1 MLLPLFVLLT
11 SVPDIDWVVSPSVA
25 DAGIPF
31 EIQVRLQGEGRSA
44 PDLDVPT
51 PEVLGLEMLEGP
63 DVRSGSNLSIVNG
76 RTSAAWTRTFTWT
89 VVADSPGLYQLPE
102 VVFTGSELDFRV
114 NPGSV
119 VVRELE
125 PSRDVLWSFAVP
137 TSRPGSIR
145 LSTWS

>member
-51 PEVLGLEMLEGP
+51 PEAVSYTHL
-63 DVRSGSNLSIVNG
+63 
-76 RTSAAWTRTFTWT
+76 T
-89 VVADSPGLYQLPE
+89 LPTNAC
-102 VVFTGSELDFRV
+102 V
-114 NPGSV
+114 
-119 VVRELE
+119 
-125 PSRDVLWSFAVP
+125 
-137 TSRPGSIR
+137 
-145 LSTWS
+145 